1 MCVQSDNARLW
12 THQLASYATVLSPNV
27 VSSAC
32 AVLVLMF
39 GVALPAFA
47 QSAAVDDPQEHGRGL
62 VFDTPEELAAIP
74 QTSTYRA
81 YLPERVDLSDR
92 FPVPGA
98 QGKQGSCVGWA
109 VGYAARSYY
118 VAKTEGRNIR
128 DTQNIPSPAYI
139 YNALHD
145 PSKICDSGTSILN
158 ALRLLRNGGAASLAE
173 YPYNDST
180 CAPPSMTIRRRAS
193 DFRISD
199 WYRVDHTRTDQV
211 KAALARGNPVVIG
224 MLMTDELDRLQRGEI
239 YYGQGTP
246 EPGGHAMSIVGYDER
261 RQAFK
266 VINSWGTQWA
276 DDGFGWIDY
285 QVFRRFAREA
295 FVMAVAAPHP
305 PPSPPAP
312 PPVAVVIPSPPKP
325 RPAQVVV
332 TPPPPR
338 PSPAP
343 AVVIPT
349 PAPTP
354 APVPAPS
361 PVGPTPPVVLADLE
375 CSQLRALDQGGRR
388 TIVGFVG
395 KDDDLSV
402 VRAAAK
408 GADVAV
414 VVRPWPQC
422 EALLTLDKP
431 LTRSDRPRV
440 MIRRS
445 SGDTLAS
452 GEALVLEVETPPFP
466 SYLHIAYIQADGTVL
481 NLVQPGVGSLNAY
494 PPRSKIVL
502 GDGRPGEAQFKVSA
516 PFGRE
521 MLIVLAG
528 RSPIFSDL
536 RPTQETEREFLTA
549 LRRALVA
556 KPDPSSPNRDVT
568 AGFDTIV
575 TAERSVQ

>member
-1 MCVQSDNARLW
+1 MRVQSDRAQVG
-12 THQLASYATVLSPNV
+12 THQFALSATVLITNF
-27 VSSAC
+27 AANAG
-32 AVLVLMF
+32 AVFVLMF
-39 GVALPAFA
+39 GLALPAFA
-47 QSAAVDDPQEHGRGL
+47 QSAANDDPHEHGRGL
-62 VFDTPEELAAIP
+62 VFDAPQELAAVP
-74 QTSTYRA
+74 ETPTYRA

-98 QGKQGSCVGWA
+98 QGNQGSCVGWA

-128 DTQNIPSPAYI
+128 NTQNIPSPAYI

-145 PSKICDSGTSILN
+145 PSENCDSGISILN
-158 ALRLLRNGGAASLAE
+158 ALRLLRSGGAASLAE
-173 YPYNDST
+173 YPYSDST
-180 CAPPSMTIRRRAS
+180 CAPPSKTIRVRAS
-193 DFRISD
+193 DFRISH
-199 WYRVDHTRTDQV
+199 WNRVDHTRLDQV

-224 MLMTDELDRLQRGEI
+224 MLMTVGLDQLRRGEI
-239 YYGQGTP
+239 YYGQGSP

-295 FVMAVAAPHP
+295 FVMAIAAPQS

-325 RPAQVVV
+325 KPATIVVTPRPPQPSPTTVVV
-332 TPPPPR
+332 TP
-338 PSPAP
+338 SPGP
-343 AVVIPT
+343 L
-349 PAPTP
+349 
-354 APVPAPS
+354 PVPVLPPS
-361 PVGPTPPVVLADLE
+361 PVGPAPSVTLAKLE
-375 CSQLRALDQGGRR
+375 CSQLRALDEGGRR
-388 TIVGFVG
+388 MIVGFVG

-431 LTRSDRPRV
+431 LSRSDRPRV

-494 PPRSKIVL
+494 PPRSKIVI
-502 GDGRPGEAQFKVSA
+502 GDGRPGGPQFKVSA

-521 MLIVLAG
+521 MLIVIAG

-549 LRRALVA
+549 LRRALIA
-556 KPDPSSPNRDVT
+556 KPDPASKDRDVT
-568 AGFDTIV
+568 AGFDAIV
-575 TAERSVQ
+575 TAERKVQ